1 MNEIDREQICLPLL
15 TTTPGFGAMPADALH
30 WVARG
35 CYSRA
40 ASRGQVLCEKGQ
52 SLTGFFILVTG
63 RIKLSILS
71 ADGSE
76 RVLEIVMPG
85 QTFAEAA
92 ALLDQTCPLHA
103 EALSDARLVFVDVGR
118 LRQAIAR
125 WPEVAT
131 VMLTIVAQR
140 TQALIS
146 DLEACCLHS
155 ATQRVAGL
163 LLRDAVAD
171 PLRPDRGA
179 LTLPAAKTVVASR
192 LNLTAE
198 TFSRE
203 LHGLAHRGLIAVHR
217 REITIPSLRAL
228 RTLADVSQPPAQR
241 LARPPAPLPTLAH
254 VQAHAQTRADP
265 KARMAESIRATN

>member
-15 TTTPGFGAMPADALH
+15 ETAPGFESIPIEALR
-30 WVARG
+30 WMAGG
-35 CYSRA
+35 CYTRT

-52 SLTGFFILVTG
+52 TMAGFFVLVSG
-63 RIKLSILS
+63 RVKLSMLS

-76 RVLEIVMPG
+76 RVLDIVLPG

-92 ALLDQTCPLHA
+92 AFLNQSCPLHA
-103 EALSDARLVFVDVGR
+103 EALADSRLVFVDLDRV
-118 LRQAIAR
+118 RQAILR

-131 VMLTIVAQR
+131 LMLAIVSRR
-140 TQALIS
+140 TQRLIS

-155 ATQRVAGL
+155 AAQRVVGL
-163 LLRDAVAD
+163 LLRDAESN
-171 PLRPDRGA
+171 PRRPDRGT
-179 LTLPAAKTVVASR
+179 LTLPAAKTVVASS

-203 LHGLAHRGLIAVHR
+203 LHGLANRGLIQVQR

-228 RTLADVSQPPAQR
+228 RTLAGIDDAGIPRVPSSR
-241 LARPPAPLPTLAH
+241 PTLG
-254 VQAHAQTRADP
+254 AQISD
-265 KARMAESIRATN
+265 

>member
-15 TTTPGFGAMPADALH
+15 ETAPGFNAMPAEALR
-30 WVARG
+30 WVAGG
-35 CYSRA
+35 CYTRA

-52 SLTGFFILVTG
+52 SLTGFFVLLSG

-76 RVLEIVMPG
+76 RVLEIVLPG
-85 QTFAEAA
+85 QTFAEATA
-92 ALLDQTCPLHA
+92 FLDQACPLHA
-103 EALSDARLVFVDVGR
+103 EALSDARFVFVEMDR

-131 VMLTIVAQR
+131 VMLNIVAQR

-155 ATQRVAGL
+155 AAQRVAGL
-163 LLRDAVAD
+163 LLRGAETD
-171 PLRPDRGA
+171 PLRPDRGTV
-179 LTLPAAKTVVASR
+179 TLPAAKTVVASR

-228 RTLADVSQPPAQR
+228 RSLADGNDAPAQS
-241 LARPPAPLPTLAH
+241 
-254 VQAHAQTRADP
+254 QTRSPGRDSP
-265 KARMAESIRATN
+265 DSRATRSTN

>member
-1 MNEIDREQICLPLL
+1 L
-15 TTTPGFGAMPADALH
+15 
-30 WVARG
+30 
-35 CYSRA
+35 S
-40 ASRGQVLCEKGQ
+40 
-52 SLTGFFILVTG
+52 G

-76 RVLEIVMPG
+76 RVLEIVLPG

-92 ALLDQTCPLHA
+92 AFLDQACPLHA
-103 EALSDARLVFVDVGR
+103 EALSDTRLVFIEMGR
-118 LRQAIAR
+118 LRQAITR

-131 VMLTIVAQR
+131 AMLTIIAQR
-140 TQALIS
+140 TLALIS

-155 ATQRVAGL
+155 AAQRVAGL

-171 PLRPDRGA
+171 PLRPDHGT
-179 LTLPAAKTVVASR
+179 LTLPAAKTVVASQ

-228 RTLADVSQPPAQR
+228 RSLADSNDAPAQSR
-241 LARPPAPLPTLAH
+241 TKSPGRYSP
-254 VQAHAQTRADP
+254 D
-265 KARMAESIRATN
+265 SRATRSTN

>member
-15 TTTPGFGAMPADALH
+15 EAAPGFDALPAAALR
-30 WVARG
+30 WVAGG
-35 CYSRA
+35 CRTRA

-52 SLTGFFILVTG
+52 SLTGFFVVVSG

-76 RVLEIVMPG
+76 RVLEIVLPG

-92 ALLDQTCPLHA
+92 AFLDQACPLHA
-103 EALSDARLVFVDVGR
+103 EALSDARLVFVEMGR

-155 ATQRVAGL
+155 AAQRVAGL
-163 LLRDAVAD
+163 LLRDADPD
-171 PLRPDRGA
+171 PLRPDHGTV
-179 LTLPAAKTVVASR
+179 TLPAAKTVVASR

-203 LHGLAHRGLIAVHR
+203 LHGLVHRDLIAVHR

-228 RTLADVSQPPAQR
+228 RSLADGDDARAQSRAPNR
-241 LARPPAPLPTLAH
+241 LGTGARI
-254 VQAHAQTRADP
+254 AQ
-265 KARMAESIRATN
+265 